1 MLDVNEATL
10 YLQVLQMD
18 RLNAARGLQPRRLSS
33 TPIKSPPRS
42 AIERCA
48 SVDSR
53 GFAECKSTSVNSDAF
68 VLREDTLR
76 NKVSIKDKEEQDSG
90 REDRRGSDVSSCT
103 DSDFVEQEVVIKP
116 PSFPSTLCFPA
127 QSDQPYDKRSYQD
140 EDSSRD
146 SASEVSRDDDDTESD
161 SVLSNAES
169 TLTEDKDGAHD
180 QVVFDDNDTWNDL
193 EDTAVGTPS
202 DSRGVS
208 KATAN
213 GISPPAQTLLR
224 KVAVKQVVELDKG
237 TGIGSVNRQPDP
249 PAPSQL
255 MTRLFPSLKPK
266 AQNAPLV
273 SPPHPAASV
282 GPESKKPEVETGE
295 INTCSPFHIVSGTSA
310 VSTAQGLKQ
319 SCMSSPQASRFSR
332 GF

>member
-1 MLDVNEATL
+1 MLNVIEAPL

-18 RLNAARGLQPRRLSS
+18 RMNAARGLQPRRLSS

-42 AIERCA
+42 AIKRSI
-48 SVDSR
+48 SVGNG
-53 GFAECKSTSVNSDAF
+53 GFAECKSTSVTSDAF
-68 VLREDTLR
+68 VRRDDAFK
-76 NKVSIKDKEEQDSG
+76 NKVSNKDKEEQDSG
-90 REDRRGSDVSSCT
+90 RENRHRSADVSSCS
-103 DSDFVEQEVVIKP
+103 DSDFVEQEVLIKP

-146 SASEVSRDDDDTESD
+146 SASEVSRDDDDMESD

-169 TLTEDKDGAHD
+169 TLTEDKDRAQD
-180 QVVFDDNDTWNDL
+180 EVLFDDNDTWNDL

-213 GISPPAQTLLR
+213 GIAPAAQTLLR

-237 TGIGSVNRQPDP
+237 TGIGSVNREPDP

-295 INTCSPFHIVSGTSA
+295 INTCSLFQTVSGTS
-310 VSTAQGLKQ
+310 VPFPLHTD
-319 SCMSSPQASRFSR
+319 
-332 GF
+332 

>member
-1 MLDVNEATL
+1 MLNAIEATL

-33 TPIKSPPRS
+33 TPIKSPPRNAVKRCSSVCSSGS
-42 AIERCA
+42 AER
-48 SVDSR
+48 
-53 GFAECKSTSVNSDAF
+53 KSTSVNSDAF
-68 VLREDTLR
+68 VLREDTLK

-103 DSDFVEQEVVIKP
+103 DSDFVEQEVVFKP
-116 PSFPSTLCFPA
+116 PSFPSTLCFPV

-146 SASEVSRDDDDTESD
+146 SASEVSQDDDMESD

-169 TLTEDKDGAHD
+169 TLTEDKDE
-180 QVVFDDNDTWNDL
+180 VVFDDNDTWNDL

-237 TGIGSVNRQPDP
+237 TGAGSVNREPEP

-266 AQNAPLV
+266 AQSAPLV

-295 INTCSPFHIVSGTSA
+295 INTFPLCKWNLSP
-310 VSTAQGLKQ
+310 VSTAQRLKQ
-319 SCMSSPQASRFSR
+319 TCMFSPQASMFSL